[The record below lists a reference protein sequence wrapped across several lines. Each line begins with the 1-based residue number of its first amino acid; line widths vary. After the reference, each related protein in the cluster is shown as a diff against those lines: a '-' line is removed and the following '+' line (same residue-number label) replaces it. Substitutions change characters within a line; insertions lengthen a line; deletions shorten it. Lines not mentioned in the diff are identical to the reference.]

1 MEKKKILIFR
11 GISLLFIFHVSFK
24 RFNKKDSIWD
34 ESIWP
39 NFLVRFND
47 QNGIE
52 QSASDL
58 AEDRERT
65 RRCKLQYALA
75 LRMWQFEWAKIARL
89 GQRPFVIGGT
99 RSRVCVRSFA
109 SMPSHEIRTGGQDD
123 GRWDALGN
131 RRWHSLTH
139 SPTYP
144 TSLPSYSTLYRF
156 SFIHKKF
163 RPYFSFLF

>member
-1 MEKKKILIFR
+1 MGEWF
-11 GISLLFIFHVSFK
+11 G
-24 RFNKKDSIWD
+24 
-34 ESIWP
+34 
-39 NFLVRFND
+39 
-47 QNGIE
+47 G
-52 QSASDL
+52 
-58 AEDRERT
+58 DREERT

-89 GQRPFVIGGT
+89 GQRPLVIGGT

-109 SMPSHEIRTGGQDD
+109 GTPSHEIRTGGQDD

-144 TSLPSYSTLYRF
+144 TSLPSHSTLYRF

-163 RPYFSFLF
+163 CPLVFLSFFLFFTSSSFRINCCISLNFSSRTLFYLS